1 MPPAFPGASASYS
14 STAEVKVTTGE
25 SGLSQGQQGQA
36 PVWMEGPRGR
46 RGRGAEAAA
55 TGGGESSEGRQE
67 KTEEEE
73 VEELLV
79 KTEVELSSP
88 LADAVLT
95 FGNPLMTTATIDG
108 ASHENTGQYRRQQQQ
123 QGNASYQVA
132 EEAELLALQH
142 RQQQQ
147 HVYVY
152 QEGGSEGSGPTPPLP
167 PHQRPACSFS
177 QQNQIHQQY
186 QMLSQPG
193 QVDKNT
199 KSVQKSYIFFK
210 KNFYRYERDTPPS
223 TEAGMH
229 FNHNQVRQA

>member
-1 MPPAFPGASASYS
+1 M
-14 STAEVKVTTGE
+14 
-25 SGLSQGQQGQA
+25 
-36 PVWMEGPRGR
+36 
-46 RGRGAEAAA
+46 
-55 TGGGESSEGRQE
+55 
-67 KTEEEE
+67 
-73 VEELLV
+73 EELLV

-177 QQNQIHQQY
+177 QQNQTHQQY

-193 QVDKNT
+193 
-199 KSVQKSYIFFK
+199 
-210 KNFYRYERDTPPS
+210 
-223 TEAGMH
+223 
-229 FNHNQVRQA
+229 